1 LTIVMGVDAGELR
14 VKRRYPMRK
23 ALVLAWL
30 VLVSCPWVARAVP
43 PPPAAPPTG
52 APTAAAPAA
61 ATAVDVLIVHDSAG
75 NPTSNGLVVGNN
87 ILDLLGHFGLKGRLA
102 SFQQYSPGDVNHYR
116 FVFVLGVD
124 DRESQ
129 CPHALVADIR
139 STAVPVFWVG
149 KHLAELTD
157 AGFAAKLGFRA
168 ASAHP
173 DNGYTSVSYKK
184 RTLPKKEPSLFPVEI
199 LDAAKAEV
207 VATANGANGASKPYL
222 VRSGS
227 FWYSADSPI
236 AYTVEGDRY
245 LVFCDV
251 LHDFFRM
258 PHQEERKALVR
269 IEDVSVD
276 DDLDELRAVAD
287 DLFKRHVPFQI
298 ALLPIFRDPADKSEI
313 YLSDRPEFVRT
324 IRYMVSRGG
333 MVVLHGVYHQYH
345 DQRRSGDDY
354 EFWDDMSEK
363 PIQGDSA
370 DLVEQRL
377 RTGLDECFKNGIY
390 PVAWETPHY
399 GASAAD
405 YQAIGRVF
413 SAVYERVLS
422 VGHSESGHAFP
433 YPSVDRFG
441 RFVIP
446 ENLGY
451 ISKDNPDPAGLVAA
465 AANLQ
470 VVRDGVASFFFHPF
484 MDRKY
489 LAEVLDG
496 LEDLGYH
503 FISIGDYDCHVQM
516 DDKLVQTFTET
527 VRLPIRGHYLHR
539 FLLNADGRLSAES
552 YSHSPL
558 NTVFQDAGVVPP
570 DAVLV
575 MEGLAEITPQKE
587 PPSAKGWWEKGWERF
602 RHWAK
607 SALPGPTAEA
617 AAVRQPD
624 VVVTVDESAKGAD
637 WNDQRSYVS
646 ALSAFG
652 FRVETRRWQELG
664 TNSLGAGTIL
674 VVPRPAAARLSQ
686 KQVDW
691 ALAFVRGGGRLV
703 LDGPSG
709 LSQAVGV
716 RTEKRTIRVK
726 RVQDSHYGIEDA
738 RNQYRTRHYTWNPPA
753 DVARS
758 TIPGQISVYARDEDS
773 EAPLAVLAQVAQ
785 GRLLYLGA
793 PLDEVTELGY
803 TRYPYFAHYVRDGF
817 DVALPLMRPQ
827 VELYFDPGM
836 SSPKIEQLALEWRRI
851 GVRAVYAAAYQFW
864 PKWSYDYAHL
874 IDVCHQNGILVYA
887 WFELPHVSV
896 KFWEEHPEWRAKT
909 VTGKDAGNDESS
921 WRYHMDLD
929 NPDCQDAAFDFVE
942 DLVRKYPWDGV
953 NIAELNH
960 DSEGPEKP
968 QTYTPMGAPS
978 RTAFRAL
985 GGFDPMELFDPGST
999 RYWRENPAAMK
1010 KFEEYRAQRVAAWHR
1025 SLLERISPIAQERDM
1040 EIIVTM
1046 LDSLHSPTILRD
1058 LGVDSR
1064 RIIALMDQFPFTLQ
1078 VEDPAQFWAQSPDRY
1093 KRFGETYLKLVR
1105 DKSRLMFDIN
1115 VVADRDISHSHAP
1128 TPTAAGIELAQSL
1141 IFAASATGRAA
1152 IYSEGTVPFEDLQML
1167 SRVLAHDARID
1178 QQRNAWVT
1186 TADHPVLINTP
1197 GGWQDYRVD
1206 GLVWPGWGENV
1217 VSLPAGTHRITP
1229 VEAHFTLVD
1238 TSVLDLRLLR
1248 FTGNLDRLLPTKR
1261 GIEFSYDSHMRTL
1274 ALFNRKPFEV
1284 RVDGKTLVEVP
1295 DSASGSWSVRLP
1307 RGRHRVE
1314 VVADSAATVIL
1325 HATSLYSST
1334 FIFIFGAVACG
1345 VMVLLYLAILA
1356 RRAFGRAPRGKAVP
1370 GRAGGGTL

>member
-1 LTIVMGVDAGELR
+1 
-14 VKRRYPMRK
+14 MRK

-30 VLVSCPWVARAVP
+30 VLVSCPWVTRAGP
-43 PPPAAPPTG
+43 TTAAPP
-52 APTAAAPAA
+52 A
-61 ATAVDVLIVHDSAG
+61 DVLIVHDSGA
-75 NPTSNGLVVGNN
+75 NPTANGLVLGNN
-87 ILDLLGHFGLKGRLA
+87 ILDLLGHFGLKGRLMT
-102 SFQQYSPGDVNHYR
+102 FQEYSAGEANRHR

-129 CPHALVADIR
+129 CPHALLADVR

-149 KHLAELTD
+149 KHFPEVAD
-157 AGFAAKLGFRA
+157 AAFADKLGFRA
-168 ASAHP
+168 VSAQP
-173 DNGYTSVSYKK
+173 ETGFTSVTYKD
-184 RTLPKKEPSLFPVEI
+184 RSLPKKEPSVFPVEI
-199 LDAAKAEV
+199 VDASKAVV
-207 VATANGANGASKPYL
+207 VATASDGKGRSRPYF

-245 LVFCDV
+245 LAFCDV
-251 LHDFFRM
+251 LHDFFKI

-276 DDLDELRAVAD
+276 DDLDDLRAMAD
-287 DLFKRHVPFQI
+287 DLYSRHVPFQI
-298 ALLPIFRDPADKSEI
+298 ALLPIFRDPADKSEV

-333 MVVLHGVYHQYH
+333 LVVLHGVYHQYH
-345 DQRRSGDDY
+345 AQRRSGDDY
-354 EFWDDMSEK
+354 EFWDDMGEK

-370 DLVEQRL
+370 ELVQQRL
-377 RTGLDECFKNGIY
+377 RTGLEECFKNGIY

-399 GASAAD
+399 GASALD
-405 YQAIGRVF
+405 YQAIGKVF

-422 VGHSESGHAFP
+422 VGNSESGHLFP

-451 ISKDNPDPAGLVAA
+451 ISKENPDPAGLVAE

-489 LAEVLDG
+489 LHEVIDG
-496 LEDLGYH
+496 LENLGYH
-503 FISIGDYDCHVQM
+503 FVSIRDYDCRVQL
-516 DDKLVQTFTET
+516 DDKLVQAFTET
-527 VRLPIRGHYLHR
+527 VRLPIHGHYLHR
-539 FLLNADGRLSAES
+539 LLLNADGRVSAES
-552 YSHSPL
+552 YSHTPL

-570 DAVLV
+570 DAILV
-575 MEGLAEITPQKE
+575 MEGVAEVTPQKE
-587 PPSAKGWWEKGWERF
+587 PPAAKGWWETGVERF
-602 RHWAK
+602 RRWVK
-607 SALPGPTAEA
+607 SVVPGPTPEA
-617 AAVRQPD
+617 ASVRQPD
-624 VVVTVDESAKGAD
+624 AVVVVDEAAKGAD
-637 WNDQRSYVS
+637 WNDQRSYAS

-652 FRVETRRWQELG
+652 FRVETRMWQEFTTG
-664 TNSLGAGTIL
+664 SLGPATIL
-674 VVPRPAAARLSQ
+674 VVPRAAAARFGQ
-686 KQVDW
+686 KQVDSIR
-691 ALAFVRGGGRLV
+691 AFVRGGGRLV
-703 LDGPSG
+703 LDGPG
-709 LSQAVGV
+709 PLSEAVGV
-716 RTEKRTIRVK
+716 RAEKRTLRVR
-726 RVQDSHYGIEDA
+726 RVLDSHYGIEDA
-738 RNQYRTRHYTWNPPA
+738 RNQYRTREYTWNPAA

-758 TIPGQISVYARDEDS
+758 TVQGQISVYARDKDS
-773 EAPLAVLAQVAQ
+773 EIPLAVLAQVGQ

-793 PLDEVTELGY
+793 RLDEVTELGY
-803 TRYPYFAHYVRDGF
+803 TRFPYFVHYVRDGF

-836 SSPKIEQLALEWRRI
+836 SSPKIEQLAMEWRRI
-851 GVRAVYAAAYQFW
+851 GVRAIYAAAYQFW
-864 PKWSYDYAHL
+864 PTWSYDYAHL
-874 IDVCHQNGILVYA
+874 IEVCHQNGILVYA

-896 KFWEEHPEWRAKT
+896 KFWQDHPDWRAKT

-942 DLVRKYPWDGV
+942 DLVKKYPWDGV

-968 QTYTPMGAPS
+968 ESYTPMGAPT

-985 GGFDPMELFDPGST
+985 GGFDPMELFDPASP
-999 RYWRENPAAMK
+999 RYWQDNPAAMR
-1010 KFEEYRAQRVAAWHR
+1010 KFEEYRAQRVVAWHR
-1025 SLLERISPIAQERDM
+1025 ALLERLSPIAQERDM

-1046 LDSLHSPTILRD
+1046 LDSLHSPTVLRD

-1064 RIIALMDQFPFTLQ
+1064 RIVALMDQFPFTLQ
-1078 VEDPAQFWAQSPDRY
+1078 VEDPAVFWAQSPDRY
-1093 KRFGETYLKLVR
+1093 KRFGDTYLKLVR

-1152 IYSEGTVPFEDLQML
+1152 LYSEGTVPFEDLQML

-1186 TADHPVLINTP
+1186 TADHPVLVNTP

-1217 VSLPAGTHRITP
+1217 VSLPAGTHQITP
-1229 VEAHFTLVD
+1229 VAAHFTLVD

-1248 FTGNLDRLLPTKR
+1248 FTGNLDRLTPTER
-1261 GIEFSYDSHMRTL
+1261 GIEFAYDSHMRTL

-1284 RVDGKTLVEVP
+1284 KVDGKTLVDVP
-1295 DSASGSWSVRLP
+1295 DSASGAWSVRLP
-1307 RGRHRVE
+1307 RGRHHVE
-1314 VVADSAATVIL
+1314 VLADSTATVIL
-1325 HATSLYSST
+1325 QATSLYSST

-1345 VMVLLYLAILA
+1345 VMFLLYFAILA
-1356 RRAFGRAPRGKAVP
+1356 RRAFRRASRGKAAP
-1370 GRAGGGTL
+1370 GRPAGGTL

>member
-1 LTIVMGVDAGELR
+1 
-14 VKRRYPMRK
+14 MRK

-30 VLVSCPWVARAVP
+30 VLVSCPWSAAAGRQSAPSPNAVAPAATGQP
-43 PPPAAPPTG
+43 AAAPP
-52 APTAAAPAA
+52 A
-61 ATAVDVLIVHDSAG
+61 DVLIVHDSAG

-87 ILDLLGHFGLKGRLA
+87 ILDLLGHFNLKGRLT
-102 SFQQYSPGDVNHYR
+102 SFQQYAAGEVNRYR

-129 CPHALVADIR
+129 CPHALLADIR
-139 STAVPVFWVG
+139 ATNVPVFWIG
-149 KHLAELTD
+149 KHLAEVTD
-157 AGFAAKLGFRA
+157 AAFAARLGFRG
-168 ASAHP
+168 ASARAET
-173 DNGYTSVSYKK
+173 GYISVTYKN
-184 RTLPKKEPSLFPVEI
+184 RTLEKKEPSLFPVEI
-199 LDAAKAEV
+199 LDKDRTAV
-207 VATANGANGASKPYL
+207 VATASDANGASKPYL
-222 VRSGS
+222 VHSGS
-227 FWYSADSPI
+227 FWYTADSPM

-276 DDLDELRAVAD
+276 DDLDELRAMAD
-287 DLFKRHVPFQI
+287 ELHNRHVPFQI
-298 ALLPIFRDPADKSEI
+298 SLIPIFRDPADKSEV

-333 MVVLHGVYHQYH
+333 LVVLHGVFHKYH
-345 DQRRSGDDY
+345 DQRRTGDDY
-354 EFWDDMSEK
+354 EFWDDMVEK

-370 DLVEQRL
+370 ELVEQRL
-377 RTGLDECFKNGIY
+377 RTGLEECFKNGIY

-399 GASAAD
+399 GASATD

-422 VGHSESGHAFP
+422 VGHSESGHLFP

-441 RFVIP
+441 RYVIP

-451 ISKDNPDPAGLVAA
+451 ISLEKPDPAGLVAD

-489 LAEVLDG
+489 LDEVLDG
-496 LEDLGYH
+496 LENLGYH
-503 FISIGDYDCHVQM
+503 FVSIGDYDCRVQM

-527 VRLPIRGHYLHR
+527 VRLPIKGRYLHR
-539 FLLNADGRLSAES
+539 FLVNADGRVSAES

-558 NTVFQDAGVVPP
+558 NTVFQDPGVVPP
-570 DAVLV
+570 DAILV

-587 PPSAKGWWEKGWERF
+587 PPAAKGWWEKGWDRF

-607 SALPGPTAEA
+607 SVVPSPTPEA

-624 VVVTVDESAKGAD
+624 AVVLVDESAKGAD

-652 FRVETRRWQELG
+652 FHVSTRRWQDLG
-664 TNSLGAGTIL
+664 AVSLGSPATVLI
-674 VVPRPAAARLSQ
+674 VPRAAAARLSQ

-691 ALAFVRGGGRLV
+691 TRDLVRGGGRVV
-703 LDGPSG
+703 LDGPG
-709 LSQAVGV
+709 ALSEALGV
-716 RTEKRTIRVK
+716 RAEKRTLRVK
-726 RVQDSHYGIEDA
+726 RVVDSHYGIEDA
-738 RNQYRTRHYTWNPPA
+738 RNQYRTREYVWNPPA

-758 TIPGQISVYARDEDS
+758 TFQGQLSVYARDKDS
-773 EAPLAVLAQVAQ
+773 EIPLAVVAQVGQ

-793 PLDEVTELGY
+793 RLDEVSELGY
-803 TRYPYFAHYVRDGF
+803 TRFPYFAHYVRDGF

-836 SSPKIEQLALEWRRI
+836 SSPKIEQLAMEWRRI

-896 KFWEEHPEWRAKT
+896 KFWEEHADWRAKT

-942 DLVRKYPWDGV
+942 DLVKKYEWDGV

-968 QTYTPMGAPS
+968 ESYTPMGAPT
-978 RTAFRAL
+978 RAAFRAL
-985 GGFDPMELFDPGST
+985 GGFDPMELFDPDSA
-999 RYWRENPAAMK
+999 RYWRQNPAAIK
-1010 KFEEYRAQRVAAWHR
+1010 KFEEYRAQRVATWHR
-1025 SLLERISPIAQERDM
+1025 ALLERLSPIAQERDM

-1046 LDSLHSPTILRD
+1046 LDSLHSPTVLRD

-1064 RIIALMDQFPFTLQ
+1064 RIVALMDQFPFTLQ
-1078 VEDPAQFWAQSPDRY
+1078 VEDPAQFWAQSPERY

-1115 VVADRDISHSHAP
+1115 VVADRDISHSHSP
-1128 TPTAAGIELAQSL
+1128 TTTTAGIELAQSL

-1167 SRVLAHDARID
+1167 SRVLAHDARIE

-1229 VEAHFTLVD
+1229 VESHFTLVD

-1248 FTGNLDRLLPTKR
+1248 FSGNLDRLMPTKR
-1261 GIEFSYDSHMRTL
+1261 GIEFAYDSHMRSL

-1284 RVDGKTLVEVP
+1284 KVDGKTLVEVP
-1295 DSASGSWSVRLP
+1295 ESTSGTWSVRLP

-1356 RRAFGRAPRGKAVP
+1356 RRAFGRASGGKAVP
-1370 GRAGGGTL
+1370 GRPAGGTL